1 MAFELSE
8 YQKQIKEYFIKYP
21 HNNMAIEAL
30 AGSGKTSTALM
41 LTELTTTS
49 DVYVAF
55 NKSIQLEMKEKL
67 KNPKTKC
74 YTMHGLALSVM
85 RYNLEKFK
93 KEVELDNFKIHK
105 IIDDLFTEEYGHD
118 KKMNTLEYRDYIKDN
133 YVTLYNIEQP
143 IRLAGYC

>member
-1 MAFELSE
+1 MSFELSE
-8 YQKQIKEYFIKYP
+8 YQQKIKTYFQQNP

-41 LTELTTTS
+41 LTELTKTS

-55 NKSIQLEMKEKL
+55 NKSIQMEMKEKL

-85 RYNLEKFK
+85 RYNLEQIK
-93 KEVELDNFKIHK
+93 KEPELNNFKVHK
-105 IIDDLFTEEYGHD
+105 IIDELFEDE
-118 KKMNTLEYRDYIKDN
+118 
-133 YVTLYNIEQP
+133 
-143 IRLAGYC
+143 